1 MNRIMK
7 VYNMKKVF
15 LFFLAAVIFTDSI
28 FARGGGYFD
37 ENFSGFYTR
46 CIGLNKILRKRFF

>member
-28 FARGGGYFD
+28 FARGGGTF
-37 ENFSGFYTR
+37 EYTL
-46 CIGLNKILRKRFF
+46 CIES

>member
-15 LFFLAAVIFTDSI
+15 LFFLAAVIFTGSI
-28 FARGGGYFD
+28 FAGGGGTF
-37 ENFSGFYTR
+37 EYTL
-46 CIGLNKILRKRFF
+46 CIES

>member
-1 MNRIMK
+1 
-7 VYNMKKVF
+7 MKKVF